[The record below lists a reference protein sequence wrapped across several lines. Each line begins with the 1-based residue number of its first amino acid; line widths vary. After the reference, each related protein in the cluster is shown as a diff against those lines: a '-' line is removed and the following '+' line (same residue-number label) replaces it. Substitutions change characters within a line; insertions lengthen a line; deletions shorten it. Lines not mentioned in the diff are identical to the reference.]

1 MQFHRPET
9 VEHALSLM
17 ADGPVS
23 LLAGGTDFFPV
34 RQGQTAREPVLD
46 LSRIAA
52 LKGIGK
58 TGGTWRIGAMT
69 TWSEIKNAE
78 LPPQFRA
85 LQLAAA
91 EVGSIQIQNA
101 GTIAGNICNASPAAD
116 GVPPL
121 LAMDASVEIAGPA
134 GLRTVPVAEFITGV
148 RQTALAP
155 GEIVTAILA
164 ADAPDDKS
172 AFLKLGARRYLVI
185 SIAMVAATVRLAEDG
200 SLAKVALAVGSC
212 SAVAQRI
219 VSLEKSLAGT
229 VPGTDAFKECLSE
242 ASLPELSPIDD
253 VRGSADYRMD
263 VAKTLI
269 GRTIGLA
276 CEGRA

>member
-17 ADGPVS
+17 ADGSVS
-23 LLAGGTDFFPV
+23 LLAGGTDFFPS

-52 LKGIGK
+52 LKGIAK
-58 TGGTWRIGAMT
+58 VGGVWRIGATT
-69 TWSEIKNAE
+69 TWSEIKNAA
-78 LPPQFRA
+78 LPLQFNA

-121 LAMDASVEIAGPA
+121 LAMDAAVEVAGP
-134 GLRTVPVAEFITGV
+134 GGVRTVPVADFITGV
-148 RQTALAP
+148 RKTALAP
-155 GEIVTAILA
+155 GEMVTAILVQ
-164 ADAPDDKS
+164 DAPDGRS

-185 SIAMVAATVRLAEDG
+185 SIAMVAAAVECAADG
-200 SLAKVALAVGSC
+200 ALAKVAVAVGSC
-212 SAVAQRI
+212 SAVAQRMA
-219 VSLEKSLAGT
+219 SLEKDLIGMA
-229 VPGTDAFKECLSE
+229 PGSDAFMEMLSKAE
-242 ASLPELSPIDD
+242 LPELSPIDD

-269 GRTIGLA
+269 GRAIERA